1 MKRNHSSFQKAGA
14 WIKRN
19 ARPLEAA
26 LWEYKFENGSAA
38 RVMEYLSAFQNK
50 DGGFGYGIEPDCWL
64 PHSSPVA
71 TWAAGR
77 VLIEIK
83 ADPNENIVKSLLDY
97 LTSTPQ
103 IEPGMWPTVLP
114 ENNEYPHAPWWTW
127 KEGVQENWMFNP
139 SAELAALLIIWSN
152 EQSRASQ
159 LGWSSLEKAVAYLM
173 NCPEMDMHEISNF
186 RMLHRLMKTWENHY
200 NSRMKYTLDE
210 VLEQIISLVEKC
222 VDRDISNWSKE
233 YTALPLN
240 FIDGPDDPLCSK
252 LGTLVEENLCFYVK
266 QMTGDG
272 IWDISWEWGSYPKE
286 FAVARNY
293 WKGILAIERYSKIKS
308 FGWL

>member
-1 MKRNHSSFQKAGA
+1 MKGNHSSFQKAGA

-50 DGGFGYGIEPDCWL
+50 DGGFGHGIEPDCWL

-77 VLIEIK
+77 VLLEIK

-186 RMLHRLMKTWENHY
+186 RMLHRLMKTRENHY

-210 VLEQIISLVEKC
+210 VQERIISLVEKC

-240 FIDGPDDPLCSK
+240 FIDSPDDPLCSK
-252 LGTLVEENLCFYVK
+252 LGTLVEENLRFYVK
-266 QMTGDG
+266 QMTDHG
-272 IWDISWEWGSYPKE
+272 IWDISWEWGSYPEE

-293 WKGILAIERYSKIKS
+293 WKGILAIERYSKMKS